1 MDDKF
6 VPCFQYNSIY
16 SCSMCICEDPGPI
29 GIEPSQCFRKA
40 NKTAQ
45 VHNHENTSDREPS
58 HYVFFLLWLNLA
70 VGIGEVL
77 AKKELTLKL
86 YYILFQPNLLS
97 IPNCHFFFFCTF
109 QLFSYFSLLT
119 LPSNVKHTHIPQIE
133 YRLIIKHCNLFL
145 NCWHSTFH
153 SFYGNQPK

>member
-29 GIEPSQCFRKA
+29 GIEPSQCWRKG

-97 IPNCHFFFFCTF
+97 IPNCHFFF
-109 QLFSYFSLLT
+109 LLYFSAIFL
-119 LPSNVKHTHIPQIE
+119 
-133 YRLIIKHCNLFL
+133 LFL
-145 NCWHSTFH
+145 AYFAIKCETHSHSPNRITFD
-153 SFYGNQPK
+153 N